1 MTSNELS
8 VRLSASV
15 AILAVTFGLSVSSQA
30 ASLSLPMT
38 GTNSNGSLTA
48 MSPGIIP
55 PLPPTVPHPSGS
67 LTAKSPGIIP
77 PLPPTVPHPSG
88 SQTEA

>member
-15 AILAVTFGLSVSSQA
+15 AIFAITFGLAVSSQA
-30 ASLSLPMT
+30 TSLSLPVT
-38 GTNSNGSLTA
+38 GTNSTA

-55 PLPPTVPHPSGS
+55 PLPPTVPHPNA
-67 LTAKSPGIIP
+67 T
-77 PLPPTVPHPSG
+77 
-88 SQTEA
+88 